1 MTWIK
6 PSPGFQSKNR
16 PHNGHIWVY
25 RSTYVQSTWHPFI
38 TFVLKAFL
46 VFLTQFRNLLWVKNV
61 KSEYFRGCNH
71 LINQMS
77 KLNKINIFSIIYKMC
92 VSMPFPWSVDIHPY
106 DILLCMHTKV
116 CVSKVPEHP
125 VHPVCCQDPGEIS
138 LSSDEPLRCN
148 TFIQTQIL
156 ILPSLSLDNCIYFTS
171 TDQKYTCKATQ
182 IYLILCEA
190 SSGSFSQ
197 RVSAHD
203 CCSNQHA
210 YFWKKTPPRIFQNL
224 SWVSLFFIFDLKN
237 VNISHDI
244 FDIL

>member
-1 MTWIK
+1 
-6 PSPGFQSKNR
+6 
-16 PHNGHIWVY
+16 
-25 RSTYVQSTWHPFI
+25 
-38 TFVLKAFL
+38 
-46 VFLTQFRNLLWVKNV
+46 
-61 KSEYFRGCNH
+61 
-71 LINQMS
+71 
-77 KLNKINIFSIIYKMC
+77 
-92 VSMPFPWSVDIHPY
+92 MPFPWSVDIHPY

-148 TFIQTQIL
+148 TFVQTQIL
-156 ILPSLSLDNCIYFTS
+156 ILPSLSLDWKLYLFYFHLS
-171 TDQKYTCKATQ
+171 KNVPARQHKY
-182 IYLILCEA
+182 I
-190 SSGSFSQ
+190 SSYVRLVLGPFRRGSL
-197 RVSAHD
+197 D
-203 CCSNQHA
+203 MICCSNQHA